1 MLVKQILTIVFACG
15 AVTVAHAQTPSTEPV
30 LSLSK
35 GSGQAYPAKSVRIV
49 VPFAAGGNTD
59 FTARTIA
66 AKLTE
71 ALGQQFL
78 VDNRPGGSTNI
89 GSDMIVKSAPDGY
102 SILMGGAAN
111 TINVAALA
119 KVPFDLQR
127 DLAPVILCV
136 KGANVLSIHPS
147 LPAKNLKELIAL
159 AKTRPGQLNFATA
172 GVASSNH
179 MAGELLKHMAGINI
193 NHIPYK
199 GNAPALT
206 DLIGGHVEMIISGVP
221 ALIPHIKSGRIR
233 AVAIGS
239 LKRFA
244 AIPDVPTFDES
255 GLKGYEASTWFGF
268 MAPIK
273 TPREII
279 TKLNAETGKI
289 LVSKDI
295 RDRYQ
300 VEGLEPQ
307 GGSPEA
313 FAKFI
318 HSEIN
323 LYTRVVKAAGLP
335 KL

>member
-1 MLVKQILTIVFACG
+1 MQYKQLLAMISLLGVT
-15 AVTVAHAQTPSTEPV
+15 AVQAQS
-30 LSLSK
+30 
-35 GSGQAYPAKSVRIV
+35 YPAKSVRII

-78 VDNRPGGSTNI
+78 VDNRPGASTNI
-89 GSDMIVKSAPDGY
+89 GSDMIVKAAPDGY
-102 SILMGGAAN
+102 NILLGGAAN
-111 TINVAALA
+111 AINVAALA
-119 KVPFDLQR
+119 KVPFDLQS
-127 DLAPVILCV
+127 DLAPIILCV

-159 AKTRPGQLNFATA
+159 AKTKPGQLNYGTS

-179 MAGELLKHMAGINI
+179 MAGELFTSMASLKL
-193 NHIPYK
+193 NHVPYK

-233 AVAIGS
+233 SVAIGS
-239 LKRFA
+239 PKRFA
-244 AIPDVPTFDES
+244 AIPDVPTFDEQ

-273 TPREII
+273 TSRDII
-279 TKLNAETGKI
+279 VKLNAETAKI
-289 LVSKDI
+289 LASKDI
-295 RDRYQ
+295 RERYQ

-307 GGSPEA
+307 GGSPED

-318 HSEIN
+318 GSEIA
-323 LYTRVVKAAGLP
+323 LYQRVVKAASLP

>member
-1 MLVKQILTIVFACG
+1 MQLKQIVTIFPLLCLAL
-15 AVTVAHAQTPSTEPV
+15 ASHAQS
-30 LSLSK
+30 
-35 GSGQAYPAKSVRIV
+35 YPAKSVRII

-71 ALGQQFL
+71 ALGQQFV

-89 GSDMIVKSAPDGY
+89 GSEMIVKAAPDGY
-102 SILMGGAAN
+102 NILLGGAAN
-111 TINVAALA
+111 AINVAALA

-127 DLAPVILCV
+127 DLAPIILCV

-159 AKTRPGQLNFATA
+159 AKAKPGQLNYGTA

-179 MAGELLKHMAGINI
+179 MAGELFTHMAAIKL
-193 NHIPYK
+193 NHVPYK

-233 AVAIGS
+233 SVAIGS
-239 LKRFA
+239 PKRFA
-244 AIPDVPTFDES
+244 AIPDVPTFDEQ

-279 TKLNAETGKI
+279 VKLNSETGKV
-289 LVSKDI
+289 LASKEI
-295 RDRYQ
+295 RERYQ

-307 GGSPEA
+307 GGSPED

-318 HSEIN
+318 GSEIA
-323 LYTRVVKAAGLP
+323 LYTRVVKAANLP

>member
-1 MLVKQILTIVFACG
+1 MQLKQIVTIALLAG
-15 AVTVAHAQTPSTEPV
+15 ATAAHAQS
-30 LSLSK
+30 
-35 GSGQAYPAKSVRIV
+35 YPAKSVRII

-59 FTARTIA
+59 FTGRTIA

-89 GSDMIVKSAPDGY
+89 GSDMIVKSPPDGY
-102 SILMGGAAN
+102 NILLGGAAN
-111 TINVAALA
+111 AINVAALA

-127 DLAPVILCV
+127 DLTPIILCV

-159 AKTRPGQLNFATA
+159 AKSKPGQLNYGTA

-179 MAGELLKHMAGINI
+179 MAGELFMSMAGIKL
-193 NHIPYK
+193 NHVPYK

-233 AVAIGS
+233 SVAIGS
-239 LKRFA
+239 PKRFA
-244 AIPDVPTFDES
+244 AIPEVPTFDEQ

-268 MAPIK
+268 MAPAK
-273 TPREII
+273 TPRDII
-279 TKLNAETGKI
+279 VKLNTETAKV
-289 LVSKDI
+289 LASKDI
-295 RDRYQ
+295 RERYQ
-300 VEGLEPQ
+300 TEGLEPQ
-307 GGSPEA
+307 GGTPEA

-318 HSEIN
+318 DAEIA
-323 LYTRVVKAAGLP
+323 LYTRVAKAANLP

>member
-1 MLVKQILTIVFACG
+1 MQLKQLLTFIFGLSA
-15 AVTVAHAQTPSTEPV
+15 AALSVAQS
-30 LSLSK
+30 
-35 GSGQAYPAKSVRIV
+35 YPAKSVRIV

-59 FTARTIA
+59 FTGRTIA

-89 GSDMIVKSAPDGY
+89 GSDMIVKSPPDGY
-102 SILMGGAAN
+102 NILLGGAAN
-111 TINVAALA
+111 AINVAALA

-127 DLAPVILCV
+127 DLVPIILCV

-159 AKTRPGQLNFATA
+159 AKTKPGQLNFGTA

-179 MAGELLKHMAGINI
+179 MAGELFMSMAGIKL
-193 NHIPYK
+193 NHVPYK

-239 LKRFA
+239 AKRFA
-244 AIPDVPTFDES
+244 AVPEVPTFDEQ

-268 MAPIK
+268 MAPAK
-273 TPREII
+273 TPRDII
-279 TKLNAETGKI
+279 VKLNSETAKI
-289 LVSKDI
+289 LASKEI
-295 RDRYQ
+295 RERYQ
-300 VEGLEPQ
+300 TEGLEPQ

-318 HSEIN
+318 DSEIA
-323 LYTRVVKAAGLP
+323 LYTRVVKAANLP

>member
-1 MLVKQILTIVFACG
+1 MVSAA
-15 AVTVAHAQTPSTEPV
+15 AVAQAQTAA
-30 LSLSK
+30 
-35 GSGQAYPAKSVRIV
+35 GYPAKSVRIV

-59 FTARTIA
+59 FTGRTIA

-71 ALGQQFL
+71 NLGQQFL
-78 VDNRPGGSTNI
+78 VDNRPGASTNI
-89 GSDMIVKSAPDGY
+89 GSDMIVKSPPDGY
-102 SILMGGAAN
+102 NILLGGAAN
-111 TINVAALA
+111 AINVAALA
-119 KVPFDLQR
+119 KVPFDLKR
-127 DLAPVILCV
+127 DLAPIVLCV

-159 AKTRPGQLNFATA
+159 AKTRPGQLNYGTS

-179 MAGELLKHMAGINI
+179 MAGELFTYTAGIKL
-193 NHIPYK
+193 NHVPYK

-233 AVAIGS
+233 SVAIGS

-244 AIPDVPTFDES
+244 AIPEVPTFDEQ

-268 MAPIK
+268 MAPAK
-273 TPREII
+273 TPRDII
-279 TKLNAETGKI
+279 TKLNVETNKI
-289 LVSKDI
+289 LASKDI
-295 RDRYQ
+295 RERYQ

-307 GGSPEA
+307 GGSPEE
-313 FAKFI
+313 FAKWI
-318 HSEIN
+318 DKEID
-323 LYTRVVKAAGLP
+323 LYVRLVKVANIP

>member
-1 MLVKQILTIVFACG
+1 MISLLGVT
-15 AVTVAHAQTPSTEPV
+15 AVQAQS
-30 LSLSK
+30 
-35 GSGQAYPAKSVRIV
+35 YPAKSVRII

-78 VDNRPGGSTNI
+78 VDNRPGASTNI
-89 GSDMIVKSAPDGY
+89 GSDMIVKAAPDGY
-102 SILMGGAAN
+102 NILLGGAAN
-111 TINVAALA
+111 AINVAALA

-127 DLAPVILCV
+127 DLAPIILCV

-159 AKTRPGQLNFATA
+159 AKTKPGQLNYGTS

-179 MAGELLKHMAGINI
+179 MAGELFTSMASLKL
-193 NHIPYK
+193 NHVPYK

-233 AVAIGS
+233 SVAIGS
-239 LKRFA
+239 PKRFA
-244 AIPDVPTFDES
+244 AIPDVPTFDEQ

-273 TPREII
+273 TPRDII
-279 TKLNAETGKI
+279 VKLNAETAKI
-289 LVSKDI
+289 LASKDI
-295 RDRYQ
+295 RERYQ

-307 GGSPEA
+307 GGSPED

-318 HSEIN
+318 GSEIA
-323 LYTRVVKAAGLP
+323 LYQRVVKAASLP

>member
-1 MLVKQILTIVFACG
+1 MQQKQILTIFPLLCLTLAS
-15 AVTVAHAQTPSTEPV
+15 HAQS
-30 LSLSK
+30 
-35 GSGQAYPAKSVRIV
+35 YPAKSVRII

-71 ALGQQFL
+71 ALGQQFV

-89 GSDMIVKSAPDGY
+89 GSDMIVKAAPDGY
-102 SILMGGAAN
+102 NILLGGAAN
-111 TINVAALA
+111 AINVAALA

-127 DLAPVILCV
+127 DLAPIILCV

-159 AKTRPGQLNFATA
+159 AKAKPGQLNYGTA

-179 MAGELLKHMAGINI
+179 MAGELFTHMAAIKL
-193 NHIPYK
+193 NHVPYK

-233 AVAIGS
+233 SVAIGS
-239 LKRFA
+239 PKRFA
-244 AIPDVPTFDES
+244 AIPDVPTFDEQ
-255 GLKGYEASTWFGF
+255 GLKGYEAPTWFGF

-273 TPREII
+273 TPRDII
-279 TKLNAETGKI
+279 VKLNTETGKV
-289 LVSKDI
+289 LASKEI
-295 RDRYQ
+295 RERHQ
-300 VEGLEPQ
+300 AEGLEPQ
-307 GGSPEA
+307 GGSPES

-318 HSEIN
+318 GSEIA
-323 LYTRVVKAAGLP
+323 LYTRVVKAANLP

>member
-1 MLVKQILTIVFACG
+1 MQIKQVLMVGLLLSAGG
-15 AVTVAHAQTPSTEPV
+15 AGAQT
-30 LSLSK
+30 
-35 GSGQAYPAKSVRIV
+35 YPAKSVRII

-71 ALGQQFL
+71 NLGQQFL

-89 GSDMIVKSAPDGY
+89 GSDMIVKSPPDGY
-102 SILMGGAAN
+102 NILLGGAAN
-111 TINVAALA
+111 AINVAALA

-127 DLAPVILCV
+127 DLTPIVLCV

-159 AKTRPGQLNFATA
+159 AKAKPGQLNFATS

-179 MAGELLKHMAGINI
+179 MAGELFMSMAAIKM
-193 NHIPYK
+193 NHVPYK
-199 GNAPALT
+199 GNSQAMT
-206 DLIGGHVEMIISGVP
+206 DLLGGHVEMSISGVP
-221 ALIPHIKSGRIR
+221 VLVPHIKSGRIR
-233 AVAIGS
+233 AIAIGS

-244 AIPDVPTFDES
+244 AIPEVPTFDEQ

-268 MAPIK
+268 MAPGK
-273 TPREII
+273 TPRDII

-289 LVSKDI
+289 LASREI
-295 RDRYQ
+295 RERYQ

-307 GGSPEA
+307 GGTPEA

-318 HSEIN
+318 ASEIA
-323 LYTRVVKAAGLP
+323 LYTRVVEAAKLP

>member
-1 MLVKQILTIVFACG
+1 MISLLGVT
-15 AVTVAHAQTPSTEPV
+15 AVQAQS
-30 LSLSK
+30 
-35 GSGQAYPAKSVRIV
+35 YPAKSVRII

-89 GSDMIVKSAPDGY
+89 GSDMIVKAAPDGY
-102 SILMGGAAN
+102 NILLGGAAN
-111 TINVAALA
+111 AINVAALA

-127 DLAPVILCV
+127 DLAPIILCV

-159 AKTRPGQLNFATA
+159 AKTKPGQLNYGTS

-179 MAGELLKHMAGINI
+179 MAGELFTSMASLKL
-193 NHIPYK
+193 NHVPYK

-233 AVAIGS
+233 SVAIGS
-239 LKRFA
+239 PKRFA
-244 AIPDVPTFDES
+244 AIPDVPTFDEQ

-273 TPREII
+273 TPRDII
-279 TKLNAETGKI
+279 VKLNAETAKI
-289 LVSKDI
+289 LASKDI
-295 RDRYQ
+295 RERYQ

-307 GGSPEA
+307 GGSPED

-318 HSEIN
+318 GSEIA
-323 LYTRVVKAAGLP
+323 LYQRVVKAASLP

>member
-1 MLVKQILTIVFACG
+1 MLLKQILTLITLLG
-15 AVTVAHAQTPSTEPV
+15 AASAYAQSAST
-30 LSLSK
+30 
-35 GSGQAYPAKSVRIV
+35 GSGQAYPAKSVRII

-71 ALGQQFL
+71 NLGQQFL

-89 GSDMIVKSAPDGY
+89 GSDMIVKSPPDGY
-102 SILMGGAAN
+102 NILLGGAAN
-111 TINVAALA
+111 AINVAALA

-127 DLAPVILCV
+127 DLAPIVLCV

-159 AKTRPGQLNFATA
+159 AKARPAQLNYGTS

-179 MAGELLKHMAGINI
+179 MAAELFVSMAAIKL
-193 NHIPYK
+193 NHVPYK

-206 DLIGGHVEMIISGVP
+206 DLIGGHGEMIFSGVP

-233 AVAIGS
+233 SVAIGS
-239 LKRFA
+239 PKRFA
-244 AIPDVPTFDES
+244 AIPGVPTFDEQ

-268 MAPIK
+268 MAPSK

-279 TKLNAETGKI
+279 AKLNTETGKI
-289 LVSKDI
+289 LASKDI
-295 RDRYQ
+295 RERYQ
-300 VEGLEPQ
+300 TEGLEPQ
-307 GGSPEA
+307 GGTSEA
-313 FAKFI
+313 FAQFI
-318 HSEIN
+318 AAEIA
-323 LYTRVVKAAGLP
+323 LYTRVVKGANLP

>member
-1 MLVKQILTIVFACG
+1 MQLNHILMLALGLSITTLS
-15 AVTVAHAQTPSTEPV
+15 VAQS
-30 LSLSK
+30 
-35 GSGQAYPAKSVRIV
+35 YPAKSVRII

-59 FTARTIA
+59 FTGRTIA

-89 GSDMIVKSAPDGY
+89 GSDMIVKSPPDGY
-102 SILMGGAAN
+102 NILLGGAAN
-111 TINVAALA
+111 AINVAALA

-127 DLAPVILCV
+127 DLTPIILCV

-159 AKTRPGQLNFATA
+159 AKAKPGQLNYGTS

-179 MAGELLKHMAGINI
+179 MAAELFVSMAAIKL
-193 NHIPYK
+193 NHVPYK

-206 DLIGGHVEMIISGVP
+206 DLIGGHVEMIFSGVP

-233 AVAIGS
+233 SVAIGS
-239 LKRFA
+239 PKRFA
-244 AIPDVPTFDES
+244 AVPEVPTFDEQ

-268 MAPIK
+268 MAPAK
-273 TPREII
+273 TPRDII
-279 TKLNAETGKI
+279 VKLNSETGKV
-289 LVSKDI
+289 LASKEI
-295 RDRYQ
+295 RERYQ
-300 VEGLEPQ
+300 TEGLEPQ
-307 GGSPEA
+307 GGTPEA

-318 HSEIN
+318 GSEIA
-323 LYTRVVKAAGLP
+323 LYTRVVKAANLP

>member
-1 MLVKQILTIVFACG
+1 MQLKQILTLISWMGFA
-15 AVTVAHAQTPSTEPV
+15 AAPYAQT
-30 LSLSK
+30 
-35 GSGQAYPAKSVRIV
+35 YPAKSVRII

-59 FTARTIA
+59 FTGRTIA

-71 ALGQQFL
+71 SLGQQFL

-102 SILMGGAAN
+102 NILLGGAAN
-111 TINVAALA
+111 AINVAALA

-127 DLAPVILCV
+127 DLAPIILCV

-147 LPAKNLKELIAL
+147 LPVKNLKEFIAL
-159 AKTRPGQLNFATA
+159 AKAKPGQLNYGTA

-179 MAGELLKHMAGINI
+179 MAGELLKHMADINI

-233 AVAIGS
+233 SIAIGS

-244 AIPDVPTFDES
+244 AIPEVPTFDEQ
-255 GLKGYEASTWFGF
+255 GLKGYEASTWFGL

-279 TKLNAETGKI
+279 TKLNTEVGKI
-289 LVSKDI
+289 LAGKDI

-307 GGSPEA
+307 GGSPED

-318 HSEIN
+318 RTEID
-323 LYTRVVKAAGLP
+323 LYTRLVKVANLP
-335 KL
+335 KQ

>member
-1 MLVKQILTIVFACG
+1 VQLNQIFILVLALGTG
-15 AVTVAHAQTPSTEPV
+15 SAVQAQS
-30 LSLSK
+30 
-35 GSGQAYPAKSVRIV
+35 YPAKSVRIV

-59 FTARTIA
+59 FTGRTIA

-78 VDNRPGGSTNI
+78 VDNRPGASTNI
-89 GSDMIVKSAPDGY
+89 GSDMIVKSPPDGY
-102 SILMGGAAN
+102 NILLGGAAN
-111 TINVAALA
+111 AINVAALA

-147 LPAKNLKELIAL
+147 LPAKNLKDVIAL
-159 AKTRPGQLNFATA
+159 AKTKPGQLNYGTS

-179 MAGELLKHMAGINI
+179 MAGELFTSMAGIKL
-193 NHIPYK
+193 NHVPYK

-233 AVAIGS
+233 SVAIGS

-244 AIPDVPTFDES
+244 AIPEVPTFDEQ
-255 GLKGYEASTWFGF
+255 GLKGYEASTWFGL
-268 MAPIK
+268 MAPAK

-279 TKLNAETGKI
+279 VKLNSEVGKI
-289 LVSKDI
+289 LASKDI
-295 RDRYQ
+295 RERYQ

-318 HSEIN
+318 GSEID
-323 LYTRVVKAAGLP
+323 LYTRVVKAASLP

>member
-1 MLVKQILTIVFACG
+1 MHLKHILTLILLLNA
-15 AVTVAHAQTPSTEPV
+15 AAATYAQT
-30 LSLSK
+30 
-35 GSGQAYPAKSVRIV
+35 YPAKSVRII

-89 GSDMIVKSAPDGY
+89 GSDMIVKSPPDGY
-102 SILMGGAAN
+102 NILLGGAAN
-111 TINVAALA
+111 AINVAALA

-127 DLAPVILCV
+127 DLVPIILCV

-159 AKTRPGQLNFATA
+159 AKTKPGQLNFGTA

-179 MAGELLKHMAGINI
+179 MAGELFMSMAGIKL
-193 NHIPYK
+193 NHVPYK

-239 LKRFA
+239 AKRFA
-244 AIPDVPTFDES
+244 AVPEVPTFDEQ

-268 MAPIK
+268 MAPAK
-273 TPREII
+273 TPRDII
-279 TKLNAETGKI
+279 VKLNSETAKI
-289 LVSKDI
+289 LASKEI
-295 RDRYQ
+295 RERYQ
-300 VEGLEPQ
+300 TEGLEPQ

-318 HSEIN
+318 DSEIA
-323 LYTRVVKAAGLP
+323 LYTRVVKAANLP

>member
-1 MLVKQILTIVFACG
+1 MLLSWLG
-15 AVTVAHAQTPSTEPV
+15 VAAASYAQT
-30 LSLSK
+30 
-35 GSGQAYPAKSVRIV
+35 YPAKSVRII

-89 GSDMIVKSAPDGY
+89 GSEMIVKAAPDGY
-102 SILMGGAAN
+102 NILLGGAAN
-111 TINVAALA
+111 AINVAALA

-136 KGANVLSIHPS
+136 KGANVLTIHPS

-159 AKTRPGQLNFATA
+159 AKSKPGQLNYGTS
-172 GVASSNH
+172 GVAGSNH
-179 MAGELLKHMAGINI
+179 LAAELFKHMAGINI
-193 NHIPYK
+193 NHVPYK

-206 DLIGGHVEMIISGVP
+206 DLIGGHVEMIFSGVP
-221 ALIPHIKSGRIR
+221 ALIPHIKSGRVR
-233 AVAIGS
+233 SLAIGS

-244 AIPDVPTFDES
+244 AIPEVPTFDEQ
-255 GLKGYEASTWFGF
+255 GVKGYEASTWFGF
-268 MAPIK
+268 MAPAK

-279 TKLNAETGKI
+279 TRLNAEVGKI
-289 LVSKDI
+289 LASKEI
-295 RDRYQ
+295 RERYQ

-318 HSEIN
+318 ASEID
-323 LYTRVVKAAGLP
+323 LYIRVVKAANLP

>member
-1 MLVKQILTIVFACG
+1 MQLKQILTLLAALSVS
-15 AVTVAHAQTPSTEPV
+15 AVAQA
-30 LSLSK
+30 
-35 GSGQAYPAKSVRIV
+35 QAYPTKSVRII

-89 GSDMIVKSAPDGY
+89 GSDMIVKSPPDGY
-102 SILMGGAAN
+102 NILLGGAAN
-111 TINVAALA
+111 AINVAALA

-127 DLAPVILCV
+127 DLTPIILCV

-147 LPAKNLKELIAL
+147 LPAKNLKEVIAL
-159 AKTRPGQLNFATA
+159 AKAKPGQLNYGTS

-179 MAGELLKHMAGINI
+179 MAGELFTAMAGIKL
-193 NHIPYK
+193 NHVPYK

-233 AVAIGS
+233 SVAIGS
-239 LKRFA
+239 PKRFA
-244 AIPDVPTFDES
+244 AIPDVPTFDEQ

-268 MAPIK
+268 MAPAK
-273 TPREII
+273 TPRDII
-279 TKLNAETGKI
+279 TKLNVETGKV
-289 LVSKDI
+289 LASKDI
-295 RDRYQ
+295 RERYQ
-300 VEGLEPQ
+300 TEGLEPQ
-307 GGSPEA
+307 GGTPEA

-318 HSEIN
+318 ASEIA
-323 LYTRVVKAAGLP
+323 LYTRVVTAANLP

>member
-1 MLVKQILTIVFACG
+1 MLSKQILTFVLALGASTVSFA
-15 AVTVAHAQTPSTEPV
+15 QS
-30 LSLSK
+30 
-35 GSGQAYPAKSVRIV
+35 YPAKSVRII

-59 FTARTIA
+59 FTGRTIA

-89 GSDMIVKSAPDGY
+89 GSDMIVKSVPDGY
-102 SILMGGAAN
+102 NILLGGAAN
-111 TINVAALA
+111 AINVAALA

-127 DLAPVILCV
+127 DLAPIVLCV

-147 LPAKNLKELIAL
+147 LPAKNLKEVIAL
-159 AKTRPGQLNFATA
+159 AKAKPGQLNYGTS

-179 MAGELLKHMAGINI
+179 MAGELFTSMAGIKL
-193 NHIPYK
+193 NHVPYK

-221 ALIPHIKSGRIR
+221 ALIPHIKSGRVR
-233 AVAIGS
+233 SLAIGS

-244 AIPDVPTFDES
+244 AIPEVPTFDEQ
-255 GLKGYEASTWFGF
+255 GLKGYEASTWFGL
-268 MAPIK
+268 MAPVK
-273 TPREII
+273 TPRDII
-279 TKLNAETGKI
+279 TKLNAEVGKI
-289 LVSKDI
+289 LASKDI

-307 GGSPEA
+307 GGSPED

-318 HSEIN
+318 RSEID
-323 LYTRVVKAAGLP
+323 LYTRVMKAANLP
-335 KL
+335 RL

>member
-1 MLVKQILTIVFACG
+1 MSSTLAI
-15 AVTVAHAQTPSTEPV
+15 AHAQAPATGP
-30 LSLSK
+30 
-35 GSGQAYPAKSVRIV
+35 YPAKSVRII

-71 ALGQQFL
+71 NLSQQFL

-89 GSDMIVKSAPDGY
+89 GSEMIVKSPPDGY
-102 SILMGGAAN
+102 NILLGGAAN

-127 DLAPVILCV
+127 DLTPIILCV

-159 AKTRPGQLNFATA
+159 AKAKPGQLNFGTA
-172 GVASSNH
+172 GIASSNH
-179 MAGELLKHMAGINI
+179 MAGELFMSMAAIKL
-193 NHIPYK
+193 NHVPYK

-233 AVAIGS
+233 SVAIGS
-239 LKRFA
+239 PKRFA
-244 AIPDVPTFDES
+244 AIPEVPTFDEQ

-268 MAPIK
+268 MAPAK
-273 TPREII
+273 TPRDII
-279 TKLNAETGKI
+279 TKLNAETGKV
-289 LVSKDI
+289 LASKEI

-307 GGSPEA
+307 GGTPEA

-318 HSEIN
+318 ASEIA
-323 LYTRVVKAAGLP
+323 LYTRVAKAANLP

>member
-1 MLVKQILTIVFACG
+1 MFLKQILTTALLVSASA
-15 AVTVAHAQTPSTEPV
+15 AVA
-30 LSLSK
+30 
-35 GSGQAYPAKSVRIV
+35 QAYPAKSVRIV

-59 FTARTIA
+59 FTGRTIA

-102 SILMGGAAN
+102 HILLGGAAN
-111 TINVAALA
+111 AINVAALA

-127 DLAPVILCV
+127 DLTPIILCV

-147 LPAKNLKELIAL
+147 LPAKNLKDVIAL
-159 AKTRPGQLNFATA
+159 AKSKPGQLNYGTS

-179 MAGELLKHMAGINI
+179 MAGELFTSMAGIKL
-193 NHIPYK
+193 NHVPYK

-233 AVAIGS
+233 ALAIGS

-244 AIPDVPTFDES
+244 AIPEVPTFDEQ
-255 GLKGYEASTWFGF
+255 GLKGYEASTWFGL
-268 MAPIK
+268 MAPAK
-273 TPREII
+273 TPRDII
-279 TKLNAETGKI
+279 TKLNAEVGKI
-289 LVSKDI
+289 LASKDI
-295 RDRYQ
+295 RERYQ
-300 VEGLEPQ
+300 IEGLEPQ
-307 GGSPEA
+307 GGTPEA

-318 HSEIN
+318 NSEIE
-323 LYTRVVKAAGLP
+323 LYSRVVKAANLP